1 MNGGRIEMRARITK
15 QMRNVAFID
24 AELIQAGQVCTTAQ
38 LIYFCAPKEVAE
50 REYGFTGCKTE

>member
-1 MNGGRIEMRARITK
+1 
-15 QMRNVAFID
+15 MRNVAFID